1 MLGPELVLVLAL
13 AVFTAALARTRP
25 VTPSPTP
32 RSRPGLVDPETIRGL
47 ALLGAGALGV
57 LAVAV
62 LTVGIV
68 GRTDLAEGLAVIG
81 LFGYAAYLALVV
93 PLSGWLSRR

>member
-1 MLGPELVLVLAL
+1 M
-13 AVFTAALARTRP
+13 
-25 VTPSPTP
+25 
-32 RSRPGLVDPETIRGL
+32 
-47 ALLGAGALGV
+47 